1 MQPLLDF
8 LPTLA
13 QQVVSGLATG
23 CLYSLAA
30 LGLVL
35 IFKTLDIVNFAQGEM
50 SMVSTFVAYTIL
62 SRLGAPYPV
71 AFLGA
76 LAFAALLGLLV
87 DRVFMRPL
95 AGKPIISM
103 MIVSLG
109 LFMVFNGVAGWIWG
123 YDPLS
128 FPAAAQGPPVL
139 VPLGPNGQIVFTQ
152 QSVLVML
159 ITLAIMGLLY
169 VMMQFTRVGVAMRA
183 TSQNPTAARLM
194 GVPVL
199 RMYSLTWAI
208 SAVLGAVAGILI
220 APTSF
225 LDPNMMAEMNLKGF
239 TAAVLGGFSSLPGA
253 VAGGLILGVLE
264 NVVTNFI
271 PTQWKGTFA
280 FALIVLMLC
289 IRPSGLF
296 GKHYRRKV

>member
-1 MQPLLDF
+1 MQQFMSF
-8 LPTLA
+8 LPDLA

-50 SMVSTFVAYTIL
+50 SMVSTFVAFTLL
-62 SRLGAPYPV
+62 SRFGAPYPL

-76 LAFAALLGLLV
+76 LAFAALLGLFV
-87 DRVFMRPL
+87 DRAFMRPL
-95 AGKPIISM
+95 AGKPGISM
-103 MIVSLG
+103 VIVSLG

-128 FPAAAQGPPVL
+128 FPAAVQGPPIIL
-139 VPLGPNGQIVFTQ
+139 PMGERALVFTQ
-152 QSVLVML
+152 QSVLVMG
-159 ITLAIMGLLY
+159 ITLAIMALLY
-169 VMMQFTRVGVAMRA
+169 FMMQHTRVGVAMRA
-183 TSQNPTAARLM
+183 TSQNPAAARLM

-199 RMYSLTWAI
+199 RIYSLTWAI
-208 SAVLGAVAGILI
+208 SAMLGAVAGILI

-271 PTQWKGTFA
+271 PTQWKGSFA